1 MVSRKFWIMDIN
13 FISMKRLILLILVL
27 ASFAAGAQ
35 SIDYNKIIVTEQISS
50 ISFEERLVQLAWRN
64 HPSNKVVTQKVEMA
78 EALRSK
84 ARWSWLD
91 NIYVEG
97 NYNEFTGKEEI
108 DPLARSFYPRYNIGV
123 RLPLS
128 TFVQTPLSAQAAH
141 DQVLINEFD
150 VNSKKLE
157 TRQNVLLAV
166 ERLKEKFKIIKLRE
180 RIQEDYF
187 LMFQATEKKF
197 KAGEVTLETYR
208 NTSQAYYTKEEEII
222 QARSNFNQER
232 IALEA
237 MIGVE
242 LKDVEGYVQFIDRLT
257 TETQDK

>member
-1 MVSRKFWIMDIN
+1 
-13 FISMKRLILLILVL
+13 MKRLLLLLLVF
-27 ASFAAGAQ
+27 ASFAATAQ
-35 SIDYNKIIVTEQISS
+35 SIDYNKIIVTEQLSS

-78 EALRSK
+78 ESLRSK

-91 NIYVEG
+91 NIYLEG

-108 DPLARSFYPRYNIGV
+108 EPQARAFYPRYNIGV

-128 TFVQTPLSAQAAH
+128 AFVQTPLSAQAAN
-141 DQVLINEFD
+141 DQVLISEFN
-150 VNSKKLE
+150 VNAKKLE
-157 TRQNVLLAV
+157 VRQDVLLAV

-187 LMFQATEKKF
+187 LMFQSTEKKF
-197 KAGEVTLETYR
+197 KAGEITLETYR
-208 NTSQAYYTKEEEII
+208 TTSQAYYTKEEEII

>member
-1 MVSRKFWIMDIN
+1 
-13 FISMKRLILLILVL
+13 MKRLILLIVLL
-27 ASFAAGAQ
+27 ASFGARAQ

-91 NIYVEG
+91 NIFVEG
-97 NYNEFTGKEEI
+97 NYNEFTGN
-108 DPLARSFYPRYNIGV
+108 DDFSDVARSYYPRYNIGV
-123 RLPLS
+123 RLPLG
-128 TFVQTPLSAQAAH
+128 TFVQTPLSAQAAN
-141 DQVLINEFD
+141 DQVLINEFN

-157 TRQNVLLAV
+157 TRQNVLLAI

-187 LMFQATEKKF
+187 LMFQSTEKKF
-197 KAGEVTLETYR
+197 KAGEITLDAYR
-208 NTSQAYYTKEEEII
+208 TTSQAYYTKEEEII
-222 QARSNFNQER
+222 QARSSFNQER

>member
-1 MVSRKFWIMDIN
+1 
-13 FISMKRLILLILVL
+13 MKRILLLLLVL
-27 ASFAAGAQ
+27 ASFGAGAQ
-35 SIDYNKIIVTEQISS
+35 SIDYNKIIVTEQLSS

-78 EALRSK
+78 ESIRSK

-91 NIYVEG
+91 NIYLEG

-108 DPLARSFYPRYNIGV
+108 DPLARSFYPRYNVGV

-128 TFVQTPLSAQAAH
+128 AFVQTPLSAQAAN
-141 DQVLINEFD
+141 DQVLISEYN
-150 VNSKKLE
+150 VNAKKLE
-157 TRQNVLLAV
+157 VRQDVLLSV

-187 LMFQATEKKF
+187 LMFQSTEKKF
-197 KAGEVTLETYR
+197 KTGEITLETYR
-208 NTSQAYYTKEEEII
+208 TTSQAYYTKEEEII